1 MDYQGQRVDSA
12 TIGRWGE
19 HLAAAWLRKH
29 GRKVLYKNYRA
40 PQGGEVD
47 IVCRQGKI
55 LTFVEV
61 KTRTSTALGRPA
73 EAVNAKKESLIL
85 RGARSWLR
93 MLPNNGGDINVRCD
107 VMEVILIN
115 GEKPELNVIEGA
127 FRLDK

>member
-1 MDYQGQRVDSA
+1 
-12 TIGRWGE
+12 
-19 HLAAAWLRKH
+19 
-29 GRKVLYKNYRA
+29 
-40 PQGGEVD
+40 VD
-47 IVCRQGKI
+47 IVCRQGKT

-127 FRLDK
+127 FRLEK

>member
-1 MDYQGQRVDSA
+1 MERQGQRVDSA

-29 GRKVLYKNYRA
+29 GRKVLYHNYRA

-47 IVCRQGKI
+47 IVCRHGKL

-85 RGARSWLR
+85 RGARYWLK
-93 MLPNNGGDINVRCD
+93 MLPNGGDIPVRCD
-107 VMEVILIN
+107 VVEVILAEA
-115 GEKPELNVIEGA
+115 EKPDISIIEGA
-127 FRLDK
+127 FRLEK